1 MGGAETCPVSTGG
14 RDETCPVSTGGRG
27 GGGRRMG
34 GEGPA
39 PPGANA
45 ACRSHPRDGG
55 RVLLPAPRRR
65 RPQKPAHEGEGES
78 ERKRWA
84 SGGGRVRGRRHPKLP
99 RERVDERAGRSPH
112 LARDAVHQRLRV
124 LGWRHA
130 AAARGAG
137 AAAPPPP
144 PPYCC
149 PYPCP
154 YCTLPLSARLRCQ
167 ALVPSALPAQRVAE
181 WEASGLT
188 PPLVLSGHAASLTPY

>member
-1 MGGAETCPVSTGG
+1 MPRRVQLVRAGGTRRVQLVREGG
-14 RDETCPVSTGGRG
+14 G

-144 PPYCC
+144 LPTVAPTHVPTVHSLCLRGCGAKPWCPPHS
-149 PYPCP
+149 
-154 YCTLPLSARLRCQ
+154 PLSVWRNGKRL
-167 ALVPSALPAQRVAE
+167 V
-181 WEASGLT
+181 
-188 PPLVLSGHAASLTPY
+188 